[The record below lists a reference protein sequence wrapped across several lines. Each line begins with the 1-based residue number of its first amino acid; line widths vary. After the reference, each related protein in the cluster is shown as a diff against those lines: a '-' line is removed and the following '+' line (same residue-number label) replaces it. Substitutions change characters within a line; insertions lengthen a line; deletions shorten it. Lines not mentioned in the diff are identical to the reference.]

1 MITTRNAIIA
11 SAFPRDDDVE
21 RKVDDIFK
29 RKHPV
34 LEQNSYL
41 LTDDIKSKLDWIENA
56 YQPENHFP
64 KGKWDVE
71 FSDEDSKNAKQELEA
86 LRDQLNIDYD
96 EIVQKHEKVA
106 GQGVPR
112 IPR

>member
-1 MITTRNAIIA
+1 MLTGQRT
-11 SAFPRDDDVE
+11 
-21 RKVDDIFK
+21 IFQK
-29 RKHPV
+29 ESV
-34 LEQNSYL
+34 
-41 LTDDIKSKLDWIENA
+41 
-56 YQPENHFP
+56 
-64 KGKWDVE
+64 
-71 FSDEDSKNAKQELEA
+71 EA

>member
-1 MITTRNAIIA
+1 M
-11 SAFPRDDDVE
+11 
-21 RKVDDIFK
+21 
-29 RKHPV
+29 
-34 LEQNSYL
+34 
-41 LTDDIKSKLDWIENA
+41 TDDIKSKLDWIENT
-56 YQPENHFP
+56 YRPENHFP
-64 KGKWDVE
+64 KGKWDVK
-71 FSDEDSKNAKQELEA
+71 FSGEDSKNAKQELEA